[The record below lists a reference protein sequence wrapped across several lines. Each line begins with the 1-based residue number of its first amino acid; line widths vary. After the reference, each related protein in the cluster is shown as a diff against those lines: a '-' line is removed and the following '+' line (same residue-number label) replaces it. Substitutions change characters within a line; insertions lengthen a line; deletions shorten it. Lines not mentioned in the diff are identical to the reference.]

1 MDEYESAF
9 DALSDVIRRYYKDRH
24 TAEIDLEALFRD
36 LVDVLEEDGWNL
48 VLLAV
53 REHDT
58 PEDVPEYYYYYYK
71 DYEWDET
78 YYLLSGLLERIKKDL
93 LDSID

>member
-9 DALSDVIRRYYKDRH
+9 DALSDVVRRYYKDG
-24 TAEIDLEALFRD
+24 TLNEIDLRALFRD
-36 LVDVLEEDGWNL
+36 LADALEEDGWNL
-48 VLLAV
+48 IVLAV
-53 REHDT
+53 REHET

-78 YYLLSGLLERIKKDL
+78 YYFLSGILERIKKGL
-93 LDSID
+93 LDGIE